1 QPIPELEYQ
10 KFATEIFTEHQKT
23 LSLEV
28 GSLGLEL
35 AGELSNDRQ
44 MFFKTLLE
52 ADVTTYQSYHLEEAM
67 RLLVDQYSDLYE
79 VIWEDL
85 TPNQQNTLQKLAQ
98 DPEVKVYS
106 KQFCEELKIQNTN
119 TVIKI
124 IQSLMKKKLVYKQG
138 SSHQLFSP

>member
-1 QPIPELEYQ
+1 KHLTVFSEAGDIFQTGVKFVNLVNKTTYIELQPIPELEYQ

-67 RLLVDQYSDLYE
+67 RLLVDQYS
-79 VIWEDL
+79 
-85 TPNQQNTLQKLAQ
+85 
-98 DPEVKVYS
+98 
-106 KQFCEELKIQNTN
+106 
-119 TVIKI
+119 
-124 IQSLMKKKLVYKQG
+124 
-138 SSHQLFSP
+138 